1 MSGYVGTQHTN
12 TGLLGIT
19 TFAPGEVVKSFHR
32 KDVSSGTL
40 APSNDDTTARAATA
54 AFAFPAISGRHY
66 RIHGMQSISP
76 RGHGANSQARYQN
89 MMMYYG
95 TTNRAINATTL
106 DTSISGGGATIG
118 LVLVADST
126 VVAPLYLYY
135 SYTGG
140 FTAASTATH
149 YFYTVMVGY
158 ANMSVRAYN
167 AADAPHYTNI
177 YEVMP

>member
-1 MSGYVGTQHTN
+1 MSGFVGTQHTN

-19 TFAPGEVVKSFHR
+19 TFAPDQVVKSFHR

-54 AFAFPAISGRHY
+54 AFAFPAIIGRY
-66 RIHGMQSISP
+66 YLIHGMQGCSP
-76 RGHGANSQARYQN
+76 RGTGGNTTARYQV

-95 TTNRAINATTL
+95 TTDRSIN
-106 DTSISGGGATIG
+106 DTSVDTSMEGGGSISG
-118 LVLVADST
+118 LQLPSSST
-126 VVAPLYLYY
+126 AVAPLYFKY
-135 SYTGG
+135 SYTGA

-149 YFYTVMVGY
+149 YFYTTCTGQS
-158 ANMSVRAYN
+158 NMAVRAYN
-167 AADAPHYTNI
+167 VADNPHYTSI